1 MGDVGTLVR
10 PGRELTASDSLTP
23 YLVAGLHHGFTDY
36 LQNLLYPFYART
48 EPKLTIGQLVEEAD
62 LRRLDRHLAANR
74 RYRLITNADEII
86 NSKAEI
92 DFLRQ
97 TFADRAVI
105 FPRGG
110 HCGNFQYPP
119 VVAAM
124 LQALAED
131 AP

>member
-1 MGDVGTLVR
+1 
-10 PGRELTASDSLTP
+10 
-23 YLVAGLHHGFTDY
+23 
-36 LQNLLYPFYART
+36 PFYARA
-48 EPKLTIGQLVEEAD
+48 EPRLTIEQLVEEAD
-62 LRRLDRHLAANR
+62 LRRLGGYLAANP
-74 RYRLITNADEII
+74 RYRLITNEDEII

-92 DFLRQ
+92 DFLRR
-97 TFADRAVI
+97 TFAGQGVI